1 MPNCAFRHQVFQA
14 GAPVKTTY
22 VDGLGRTIA
31 SGVEGFYGHEVIVKT
46 EYNERGLKITDY
58 PPFETSV
65 GPGDWDGSVSP
76 YPTRYSGFDALGR
89 AATKTVVRNPLVFDP
104 GAGDATIAT
113 HYQYKA
119 VDTNTQTCITVA
131 KARSRGGSLTMSR
144 S

>member
-1 MPNCAFRHQVFQA
+1 MFQA

-22 VDGLGRTIA
+22 VDRLGRTIA
-31 SGVEGFYGHEVIVKT
+31 SGVEGFDGHEVIVKT

-104 GAGDATIAT
+104 GAGDHHRHPLSVQGRRHEHAPASPSPRPGR
-113 HYQYKA
+113 A
-119 VDTNTQTCITVA
+119 ADP
-131 KARSRGGSLTMSR
+131 
-144 S
+144 